1 MSFHPKNNYV
11 LENDIV
17 KLRPLVVEDIE
28 LLLPFSN
35 NEPELWKYSLV
46 PANGLTNL
54 KTYINK
60 ALKDR
65 ELGFSLPF
73 IVFDKRTN
81 EFAGSTRF
89 YDIQEHHQTT
99 QLGFTWY
106 GKKFQGTGLNQNCK
120 WLMLNFAF
128 DIMKVKRVEFR
139 ADANNA
145 RSIAAMKSLGC
156 VEEGVLRSNCDSVH
170 GRRDSIILSI
180 LQSEW
185 ENGVKTYLKNK
196 L

>member
-11 LENDIV
+11 LENNIV
-17 KLRPLVVEDIE
+17 KLRPLILEDIE
-28 LLLPFSN
+28 FLLPFSN

-46 PANGLTNL
+46 PADGLANL
-54 KTYINK
+54 KIYLDK
-60 ALKDR
+60 AIKDR

-81 EFAGSTRF
+81 EYAGSTRF
-89 YDIQEHHQTT
+89 YDIQEHHHTT

-106 GKKFQGTGLNQNCK
+106 GKKFQRTGLNQNCK
-120 WLMLNFAF
+120 SLMLNFAF
-128 DIMKVKRVEFR
+128 DTMKVKRVEFR

-145 RSIAAMKSLGC
+145 NSIAAMKNLGC
-156 VEEGVLRSNCDSVH
+156 MEEGILRSNCDSVH
-170 GRRDSIILSI
+170 GRRDSIVLSI

-185 ENGVKTYLKNK
+185 ENGVKDSLQNK